1 MIVDEMLQDFL
12 MEAGELLSDVD
23 NKLVDLEKRPK
34 DGGLLNDIFRGF
46 HTIKGGAGFLNLT
59 PMVDLCHLTEN
70 VFDLLRRQEL
80 ALNANI
86 MDAILAA
93 TAAVRTMFDDIAR
106 GGQLQAADAGL
117 LATLRAIL
125 SCPSKGAGKSADTAA
140 TPAARG
146 GSGAAAKQ
154 GAVPN
159 AATRSASAPMEA
171 EKASASTSQPDWEA
185 FYKAITEP
193 PPQAPARDTARL
205 QGRRAAD
212 ETATGEAPAG
222 RRATDKVT
230 VSRDTT
236 IRIDTTRLDQ
246 VLTLSGELGLAKNRL
261 NCLRRD
267 IIGGRTDADVLRSL
281 DEAVN
286 QLDLVVADLQR
297 AVMKTRMQPIGRLF
311 QKYPRMV
318 RDLARSLE
326 KDVEL
331 VLEGEDTE
339 LDRAMIDDL
348 GDPLIHLVR
357 NAVDHGVE
365 MPEERRAA
373 GKPERSIVRLMARQE
388 GDHVVI
394 EIRDDGRG
402 MSPDALRR
410 KAFEKGLIDADA
422 ANRLDATQSLHLVFL
437 PGFSTK
443 DHASSISGR
452 GVGMDVVKTGVEK
465 LNGCVEI
472 ESEMG
477 AGTTFRISLPLTLAI
492 LPVLV
497 VRHGPQSFAVPL
509 ATVHEIIPLPLSSLQ
524 NVGGCATIV
533 VRGQVLSVR
542 SLGSLLGWESPAS
555 PTYGILMQC
564 RQTSFVLGVEDYVGR
579 EDVVIK
585 PLADIEPSGVA
596 GATLAGDG
604 SVVLILDL
612 EPLLAAAGPGPL
624 KLNA

>member
-1 MIVDEMLQDFL
+1 MDEMLQDFL
-12 MEAGELLSDVD
+12 TEAGELLSDVD

-70 VFDLLRRQEL
+70 IFDLLRRHEL
-80 ALNANI
+80 SLNANI

-93 TAAVRTMFDDIAR
+93 TAAVRTMFDDLAR
-106 GGQLQAADAGL
+106 GGQPQAADAAL
-117 LATLRAIL
+117 LAALRAIL
-125 SCPSKGAGKSADTAA
+125 SGGSDATSKPEKAAPAPSKPQALVADKPAAPAKSAAPAKPSSELKKNGGKTA
-140 TPAARG
+140 
-146 GSGAAAKQ
+146 
-154 GAVPN
+154 
-159 AATRSASAPMEA
+159 E
-171 EKASASTSQPDWEA
+171 PDWEA
-185 FYKAITEP
+185 FYNAITEP
-193 PPQAPARDTARL
+193 PPQAPARDAARP
-205 QGRRAAD
+205 QGRRTSDDPAAD
-212 ETATGEAPAG
+212 EAPLG
-222 RRATDKVT
+222 RRATDKVAIP
-230 VSRDTT
+230 RDTT

-261 NCLRRD
+261 SCLRRD
-267 IIGGRTDADVLRSL
+267 IIGGHTDADVLRSL

-286 QLDLVVADLQR
+286 QLDLIVGDLQR

-311 QKYPRMV
+311 QKYPRMA
-318 RDLARSLE
+318 RDLARGLG

-331 VLEGEDTE
+331 VLEGEETE

-348 GDPLIHLVR
+348 ADPLIHLVR

-365 MPEERRAA
+365 MPQERLAA
-373 GKPERSIVRLMARQE
+373 GKPERSVVRLAARQE

-402 MSPDALRR
+402 INPEILRR
-410 KAFEKGLIDADA
+410 KALEKGLIDAEA
-422 ANRLDATQSLHLVFL
+422 ANRLDTTQSLHLIFL

-443 DHASSISGR
+443 EQASSISGR
-452 GVGMDVVKTGVEK
+452 GVGMDVVKTGIEK
-465 LNGCVEI
+465 LNGRVEI
-472 ESEMG
+472 QSEVG
-477 AGTTFRISLPLTLAI
+477 VGTAFRISLPLTLAI

-497 VRHGPQSFAVPL
+497 VKHGPQSFAVPL
-509 ATVHEIIPLPLSSLQ
+509 AMVHEIIPLPVSSLQ
-524 NVGGCATIV
+524 HVGGCATIV

-542 SLGSLLGWESPAS
+542 SLGSLLGWSSPAA
-555 PTYGILMQC
+555 PAYGILMQC
-564 RQTSFVLGVEDYVGR
+564 RHTCFVLAVEDYVGR

-585 PLADIEPSGVA
+585 PLADIKPTGVA

-612 EPLLAAAGPGPL
+612 EPLLGAASPEPL
-624 KLNA
+624 RIES

>member
-1 MIVDEMLQDFL
+1 MLQDFL
-12 MEAGELLSDVD
+12 TEAGELLSDVD

-70 VFDLLRRQEL
+70 VFDLLRRHEL

-93 TAAVRTMFDDIAR
+93 TAAVRTMFDDLAR
-106 GGQLQAADAGL
+106 GGQPNGADAEL
-117 LATLRAIL
+117 LAALRAIL
-125 SCPSKGAGKSADTAA
+125 SGPSDATGQSAGAAEIAPPKSATD
-140 TPAARG
+140 AARKQ
-146 GSGAAAKQ
+146 GAAAKAEPPSA
-154 GAVPN
+154 GVPEE
-159 AATRSASAPMEA
+159 AA
-171 EKASASTSQPDWEA
+171 KASANAAEPNWEA
-185 FYKAITEP
+185 FYKAITEAA
-193 PPQAPARDTARL
+193 PQAPARDTARP
-205 QGRRAAD
+205 QGRRASD
-212 ETATGEAPAG
+212 EAATEEAPAG
-222 RRATDKVT
+222 RRAVDKVT
-230 VSRDTT
+230 VTRDTT

-267 IIGGRTDADVLRSL
+267 IIGGRTDSDVLRSL

-311 QKYPRMV
+311 QKYPRMA
-318 RDLARSLE
+318 RDLSRSLG

-365 MPEERRAA
+365 MPEDRRAA

-402 MSPDALRR
+402 MSPDTLRR

-443 DHASSISGR
+443 DQASSISGR

-465 LNGCVEI
+465 LNGRAEI
-472 ESEMG
+472 ESEVG
-477 AGTTFRISLPLTLAI
+477 VGTTFRISLPLTLAI

-497 VRHGPQSFAVPL
+497 VKHGAQSFAVPL
-509 ATVHEIIPLPLSSLQ
+509 ATVHEIIPLPVNSLQ

-542 SLGSLLGWESPAS
+542 SLGSLLGWQSLASPA
-555 PTYGILMQC
+555 YGILMQC
-564 RQTSFVLGVEDYVGR
+564 RQTSFVLAVEDYVGR

-585 PLADIEPSGVA
+585 PLADIKPSGVA

-604 SVVLILDL
+604 SVVLILDV
-612 EPLLAAAGPGPL
+612 EPLLAAAGPEPL
-624 KLNA
+624 KLNV

>member
-1 MIVDEMLQDFL
+1 MLQDFL
-12 MEAGELLSDVD
+12 TEAGELLSDVD
-23 NKLVDLEKRPK
+23 NKLVELEKRPK

-70 VFDLLRRQEL
+70 IFDLLRRHEL

-93 TAAVRTMFDDIAR
+93 TAVVRTMFDDLAR
-106 GGQLQAADAGL
+106 GGQPQPADSGL
-117 LATLRAIL
+117 LAALRAIL
-125 SCPSKGAGKSADTAA
+125 SGQAEGAGKSGSAPASPAKNGGSEAVVQAAAPTKPESQSAKGPVESA
-140 TPAARG
+140 TPG
-146 GSGAAAKQ
+146 K
-154 GAVPN
+154 
-159 AATRSASAPMEA
+159 TA
-171 EKASASTSQPDWEA
+171 EPDWEA
-185 FYKAITEP
+185 FYKALTEP
-193 PPQAPARDTARL
+193 PPQAPARDPAHPE
-205 QGRRAAD
+205 GRRTTDDPAAED
-212 ETATGEAPAG
+212 APAG
-222 RRATDKVT
+222 RRATDKVA
-230 VSRDTT
+230 VPRDAT

-267 IIGGRTDADVLRSL
+267 IVSGRTDADVLRSL

-286 QLDLVVADLQR
+286 QLDLVVGDLQR

-311 QKYPRMV
+311 QKYPRMA
-318 RDLARSLE
+318 RDLARSLG

-365 MPEERRAA
+365 VPEERRAA

-394 EIRDDGRG
+394 AIRDDGRG
-402 MSPDALRR
+402 MSPDTLRR
-410 KAFEKGLIDADA
+410 KAFEKGLIDAEA

-443 DHASSISGR
+443 DQASSISGR

-465 LNGCVEI
+465 LNGRIEI
-472 ESEMG
+472 ESEVG
-477 AGTTFRISLPLTLAI
+477 VGTTFRISLPLTLAI

-497 VRHGPQSFAVPL
+497 VKHGPQSFAVPL
-509 ATVHEIIPLPLSSLQ
+509 ATVHEIIPLPSSSLQ

-533 VRGQVLSVR
+533 IRGQVLSVR
-542 SLGSLLGWESPAS
+542 SLGSLLGWSSPAA
-555 PTYGILMQC
+555 PAYGIVMQC
-564 RQTSFVLGVEDYVGR
+564 HQTSFVLAVEDYVGR

-585 PLADIEPSGVA
+585 PLADIKPSGVA

-612 EPLLAAAGPGPL
+612 EPLLAAAAPEPL
-624 KLNA
+624 NLDA